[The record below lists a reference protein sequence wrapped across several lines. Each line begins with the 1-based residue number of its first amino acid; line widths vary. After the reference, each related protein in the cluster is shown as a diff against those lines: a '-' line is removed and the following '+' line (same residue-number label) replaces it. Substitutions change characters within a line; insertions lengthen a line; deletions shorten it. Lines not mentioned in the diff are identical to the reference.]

1 MLYNRSTRPKRAKWP
16 LRRPAVFRDR
26 GSSERKVRAPQ
37 DTVVGNAH
45 RPQGPGKCNRKQ
57 TARRGTDDSSFVRRR
72 VRVKRCGKSAPAGQA
87 TGLARQTP
95 PGARPRRKNDGQPS
109 RAGPARKSFRVGRLR
124 RRATAALEKWSLS
137 TEPGLSA
144 RFGLFLSPFVS
155 QRSFPRVRLLAS
167 SVSWYQPRSLWPPH
181 PRRPARKR
189 CGCGPFSAF
198 AF

>member
-1 MLYNRSTRPKRAKWP
+1 
-16 LRRPAVFRDR
+16 
-26 GSSERKVRAPQ
+26 
-37 DTVVGNAH
+37 VGNAH

-57 TARRGTDDSSFVRRR
+57 TAQRGTGDSSFVRRR

-95 PGARPRRKNDGQPS
+95 PGARPHRKNDGQPS

-144 RFGLFLSPFVS
+144 RFGLLLSQPLSPL
-155 QRSFPRVRLLAS
+155 SFAPAVRLLPFRD
-167 SVSWYQPRSLWPPH
+167 SWYQPRSLWPSH
-181 PRRPARKR
+181 PRRPTRKR
-189 CGCGPFSAF
+189 CGCDPFLAF